1 MRRLVLVAALLSG
14 MAAVGCSRQGPA
26 PWTVMRCVVTMPDGR
41 DLECDAPDRAFEGDP
56 CNCAVT
62 EAGGRIGPVYLG
74 RARSLPAPQ
83 PQSKP

>member
-1 MRRLVLVAALLSG
+1 MS
-14 MAAVGCSRQGPA
+14 SA
-26 PWTVMRCVVTMPDGR
+26 PWTVMRCVVTMDDGR
-41 DLECDAPDRAFEGDP
+41 QIECDAPDRAFEGDR

-74 RARSLPAPQ
+74 RVQSQPAAQ